1 MVWSPES
8 PGRDHKLP
16 PEANQPD
23 QHLEITAVFTRAS
36 IFMHRMEE
44 YSEKSRLIYTSLAQC
59 SVSHSPSG
67 RVSLSDV
74 QYIW

>member
-16 PEANQPD
+16 SEANQPD
-23 QHLEITAVFTRAS
+23 QNLEITAVFTRVS

-44 YSEKSRLIYTSLAQC
+44 YSEKSRLIYTSLALT
-59 SVSHSPSG
+59 SVLCFPLTIG
-67 RVSLSDV
+67 PCVSL
-74 QYIW
+74 